1 MEASLVAE
9 LKTSCLILEI
19 NVQSTFPFRL
29 LFPEILK
36 CTPGVS
42 WSDPCSI
49 FFEVF
54 TFSFL
59 PPEILISKIFLVA
72 LQLLPGA
79 VHPYVADMPF
89 LLSGDS
95 NFP

>member
-1 MEASLVAE
+1 MEASLIAAM
-9 LKTSCLILEI
+9 KTSCLILEI
-19 NVQSTFPFRL
+19 NVRSTFPFRL

-42 WSDPCSI
+42 WSI
-49 FFEVF
+49 LALFFEIF

-72 LQLLPGA
+72 LQLLSGA
-79 VHPYVADMPF
+79 VHLYVADMPF
-89 LLSGDS
+89 SPLWRQ
-95 NFP
+95 